1 MKRIH
6 LLAGSGAAV
15 ALLVGCAAVSPHDDL
30 DAPLQSML
38 KASFRSQGIATVDRL
53 DQDPGQRACSTGHP
67 LAADAAQRIQAE
79 AQATIRPPSDGH
91 YLGDW
96 RQGEKLAQNGRGMT
110 WTDKSALP
118 SANGANCYNCHQ
130 ITKAEISFGTIGPS
144 LYHYARLRGVSNP
157 DDPAALPV
165 LQYTW
170 GKVFNSWAA
179 NACSNMPRFG
189 HKGLLDEQQMKH
201 VMALLLDPK
210 SPVNQ

>member
-79 AQATIRPPSDGH
+79 AQATIRAPSDGH

-157 DDPAALPV
+157 TIRPHCRCCSTRGARCSTPGPRTPARTCRASA
-165 LQYTW
+165 TR
-170 GKVFNSWAA
+170 
-179 NACSNMPRFG
+179 ACSTSSR
-189 HKGLLDEQQMKH
+189 
-201 VMALLLDPK
+201 
-210 SPVNQ
+210 

>member
-6 LLAGSGAAV
+6 LLAAIGAGVVLA
-15 ALLVGCAAVSPHDDL
+15 GCAAASRDDL
-30 DAPLQSML
+30 EPTFQSML
-38 KASFRSQGIATVDRL
+38 KGSFRSQGIATVDRL
-53 DQDPGQRACSTGHP
+53 DQDAGERACSTGHP
-67 LAADAAQRIQAE
+67 LSPDVARQLQADAQAG
-79 AQATIRPPSDGH
+79 IRPPSDGQ

-110 WTDKSALP
+110 WTDKSAAP

-144 LYHYARLRGVSNP
+144 LYHYARLRGVSDPNA
-157 DDPAALPV
+157 PAARPV
-165 LQYTW
+165 VQYTW
-170 GKVFNSWAA
+170 GKIYNSWAA

-201 VMALLLDPK
+201 VMALLLDPQ
-210 SPVNQ
+210 SPVNAQ